1 MNLPAAA
8 AVLGAGV
15 TVVRGEVVIVCGD
28 RVMFLPWMPG
38 DVDHATV
45 GPRRTGRRAATVGQ
59 WAVPDGSVVLGSG
72 PRREWCPV
80 VHLGGGVV
88 ADDGRAGHVGC
99 PCGPVPFV
107 GWL

>member
-45 GPRRTGRRAATVGQ
+45 GSRTNRGARGHGWSVGGARWQRRAG
-59 WAVPDGSVVLGSG
+59 
-72 PRREWCPV
+72 
-80 VHLGGGVV
+80 
-88 ADDGRAGHVGC
+88 
-99 PCGPVPFV
+99 
-107 GWL
+107 